1 VSDDIAYLS
10 IAEAAKRIAA
20 RDLSPVDLTEAM
32 IARSAAID
40 PALGSFVTRTDD
52 VARAAA
58 RDAEAEI
65 AAGRYRGPL
74 HGIPIA
80 LKEAF
85 DTAGIRTTVGSKLL
99 RDNVPVTDATAWER
113 LRDAG
118 AVLLGKLETTEF
130 CYGGPSDDS
139 LFKPA
144 RNPWGA
150 DRYAGG
156 SSSGAGVS
164 LASGQAMGA
173 LGTDTGGSIR
183 LPAAYCGIT
192 GLMPSY
198 GLVSR
203 AGVFPLSPTLDHVG
217 PMARSVE
224 DCAILLNALAGH
236 DPRDAGSIARPATD
250 YTATLAG
257 GAKGLRVGLAG
268 ALSRD
273 DAVSPEGIAA
283 YHAAADTFRG
293 LGADVREVELSSLED
308 FATAQIIITL
318 VEGYAIH
325 EKDLQDRRAEY
336 SYHSRMRLSL
346 GPFIR
351 AVDYARALQLRETLI
366 ARYNET
372 MAAFDVILAPGAP
385 GAAPKAAGVGAF
397 QFFRKPL
404 VTMAANVLGVPALG
418 VPAGISADGLPLAVQ
433 FMGKRFDDAVVLQ
446 AGAAFQAATDWH
458 KARPTVG

>member
-1 VSDDIAYLS
+1 VSDDLAYLT
-10 IAEAAKRIAA
+10 IAEAARRIETRA
-20 RDLSPVDLTEAM
+20 LSPVDLTEAL
-32 IARSAAID
+32 IARAQAVD

-52 VARAAA
+52 AARAAA
-58 RDAEAEI
+58 QDAEKEI

-74 HGIPIA
+74 HGMPIA

-85 DTAGIRTTVGSKLL
+85 DTAGVRTTVGSKLL
-99 RDNVPVTDATAWER
+99 CDRVPSTDAAAWAR
-113 LRDAG
+113 LRAAG

-139 LFKPA
+139 FFKPA
-144 RNPWGA
+144 RNPWNA
-150 DRYAGG
+150 ECYAGG

-164 LASGQAMGA
+164 LASGLTMGA

-203 AGVFPLSPTLDHVG
+203 AGVFPLSATLDHVG
-217 PMARSVE
+217 PMARTVE
-224 DCAILLNALAGH
+224 DCAILLNVLAGFDAA
-236 DPRDAGSIARPATD
+236 DPDSVARPDTD
-250 YTATLAG
+250 YTDGLG
-257 GAKGLRVGLAG
+257 IGARGLRVGLAG
-268 ALSRD
+268 ALAQE
-273 DAVSPEGIAA
+273 DAVAPDGLTA
-283 YHAAADTFRG
+283 YRAAADTFRE
-293 LGADVREVELSSLED
+293 LGAEVREAALPSLTD

-325 EKDLQDRRAEY
+325 EKDLQNRRADY

-351 AVDYARALQLRETLI
+351 AVDYARALRLREKLI
-366 ARYNET
+366 ADYNAV
-372 MAAFDVILAPGAP
+372 MADFDVILAPGAP
-385 GAAPKAAGVGAF
+385 GPAPKAAGVGAF
-397 QFFRKPL
+397 QFFSKPL
-404 VTMAANVLGVPALG
+404 VTMPANVLGVPALG
-418 VPAGISADGLPLAVQ
+418 LPAGMSTDGLPVAVQ
-433 FMGKRFDDAVVLQ
+433 LMGKRFDDALVLQ

-458 KARPTVG
+458 TARPPVG

>member
-1 VSDDIAYLS
+1 VSDPLAYLS
-10 IAEAAKRIAA
+10 IAEAASQIKAGT
-20 RDLSPVDLTEAM
+20 LSPVDLTEAM
-32 IARSAAID
+32 IARRGAID
-40 PALGSFVTRTDD
+40 GALGSFVTPTDE

-58 RDAEAEI
+58 KTAETEI
-65 AAGRYRGPL
+65 AAGQYRGPL
-74 HGIPIA
+74 HGIPVA

-99 RDNVPVTDATAWER
+99 RDRVPETDATAWAR

-139 LFKPA
+139 LSPPA
-144 RNPWGA
+144 RNPWNA
-150 DRYAGG
+150 ECYAGG

-164 LASGQAMGA
+164 LASGLAMGA

-203 AGVFPLSPTLDHVG
+203 AGVFPLSSTLDHVG
-217 PMARSVE
+217 PMARTVE

-236 DPRDAGSIARPATD
+236 DAADPGSIARPAVD
-250 YTATLAG
+250 YTADLGA

-268 ALSRD
+268 ALAGE
-273 DAVSPEGIAA
+273 DAVSADGIAA
-283 YHAAADTFRG
+283 YRAAAETFRD
-293 LGADVREVELSSLED
+293 LGATVHEIDLPSLTD
-308 FATAQIIITL
+308 FATAQIVITL

-325 EKDLQDRRAEY
+325 EKDLQARRADY

-351 AVDYARALQLRETLI
+351 AVDYARALQLRDKLI
-366 ARYNET
+366 ADYNAA
-372 MAAFDVILAPGAP
+372 MAEVDVVLAPGAP
-385 GAAPKAAGVGAF
+385 GPAPKAAGVGAF
-397 QFFRKPL
+397 QFFSKPL

-418 VPAGISADGLPLAVQ
+418 FPAGMSEDGLPLAVQ
-433 FMGKRFDDAVVLQ
+433 LMSKRFDDALVLR
-446 AGAAFQAATDWH
+446 AGAAFQATTDWH
-458 KARPTVG
+458 KARPPVS